1 MLRTL
6 NMLSTLIIDDTRDMS
21 LEQIAEAYRESLN
34 PSLLAL
40 AFEKTYKLIINI
52 STKYYGL
59 TNEDIA
65 SFSLEKLDICLQTYK
80 QTYKSGQVNFS
91 TYFTT
96 TLMNKFR
103 EETEALNTQK
113 RKALFFSDSYEVMVE
128 NGFDLVAATCEDDEI
143 MDTLT
148 QYKLTEKELQYCS
161 LILNGWSNSEISKML
176 GVSVMTLS
184 NMRKKLREKLM
195 PLALEF

>member
-6 NMLSTLIIDDTRDMS
+6 NMLSTLIIEDTRDMS

-52 STKYYGL
+52 SAKYYGL
-59 TNEDIA
+59 TDEDIA
-65 SFSLEKLDICLQTYK
+65 SFSLEKLDFSLQTYK
-80 QTYKSGQVNFS
+80 IGQANFT

-96 TLMNKFR
+96 VLMNKFR

-113 RKALFFSDSYEVMVE
+113 RKAIFFSDSYETMVE
-128 NGFDLVAATCEDDEI
+128 NGYDLVACTVEEDIVYSLEEYN
-143 MDTLT
+143 LSVR
-148 QYKLTEKELQYCS
+148 ELEYCN
-161 LILNGWSNSEISKML
+161 LIIADYSNAEISAKL

>member
-1 MLRTL
+1 MLKTL
-6 NMLSTLIIDDTRDMS
+6 NTLSTLIIEDNRDMT

-40 AFEKTYKLIINI
+40 AFERTFKLIIHV
-52 STKYYGL
+52 SAKYYGL

-65 SFSLEKLDICLQTYK
+65 SFALEKLDFSLQTYK
-80 QTYKSGQVNFS
+80 IGQAN
-91 TYFTT
+91 FTT
-96 TLMNKFR
+96 YYTTVLMNKFR

-113 RKALFFSDSYEVMVE
+113 RKAIFFSDSYETMVE
-128 NGFDLVAATCEDDEI
+128 NGYDLVACTIEDDIVYSLEEYN
-143 MDTLT
+143 LSVR
-148 QYKLTEKELQYCS
+148 ELEYCN
-161 LILNGWSNSEISKML
+161 LIIADYSNAEISAKL

-195 PLALEF
+195 PLALGF

>member
-6 NMLSTLIIDDTRDMS
+6 NILSTLIIEETRNMT
-21 LEQIAEAYRESLN
+21 LEEIAEAYRESLN

-40 AFEKTYKLIINI
+40 AFQKTYKLIIHVSN
-52 STKYYGL
+52 SYYGL
-59 TNEDIA
+59 TDEDIA
-65 SFSLEKLDICLQTYK
+65 SFSLEKLDLCLQTFK
-80 QTYKSGQVNFS
+80 NGQANFS

-96 TLMNKFR
+96 NLMNKFR
-103 EETEALNTQK
+103 EETQALNTQK
-113 RKALFFSDSYEVMVE
+113 RKVLFFSESYDLMVE
-128 NGFDLVAATCEDDEI
+128 NGYDLVAATCEENDI
-143 MDTLT
+143 IDTLNE
-148 QYKLTEKELQYCS
+148 YDLTEKELQYCS
-161 LILNGWSNSEISKML
+161 LILCDWSNSEISKLL

>member
-1 MLRTL
+1 MLKTL
-6 NMLSTLIIDDTRDMS
+6 NTLSPLIIEDNRDMT

-40 AFEKTYKLIINI
+40 AFEKTFKLIIHV
-52 STKYYGL
+52 SAKYYGL

-65 SFSLEKLDICLQTYK
+65 SFALEKLDFSLQTYK
-80 QTYKSGQVNFS
+80 MGQVNFT

-96 TLMNKFR
+96 VLMNKFR

-113 RKALFFSDSYEVMVE
+113 RKAIFFSDSYETMVE
-128 NGFDLVAATCEDDEI
+128 NGYDLVACTVEEDIVYSLEEYN
-143 MDTLT
+143 LSVR
-148 QYKLTEKELQYCS
+148 ELEYCN
-161 LILNGWSNSEISKML
+161 LIVADYSNAEISAKL

>member
-1 MLRTL
+1 MLKTL
-6 NMLSTLIIDDTRDMS
+6 NTLSPLIIEDNRDMT

-40 AFEKTYKLIINI
+40 AFEKTFKLIIHV
-52 STKYYGL
+52 SAKYYGL

-65 SFSLEKLDICLQTYK
+65 SFALEKLDFSLQTYK
-80 QTYKSGQVNFS
+80 IGQAN
-91 TYFTT
+91 FTT
-96 TLMNKFR
+96 YYTTVLMNKFR

-113 RKALFFSDSYEVMVE
+113 RKAIFFSDSYETMVE
-128 NGFDLVAATCEDDEI
+128 NGYDLVACTIEDDIVYSLEEYN
-143 MDTLT
+143 LSVR
-148 QYKLTEKELQYCS
+148 ELEYCN
-161 LILNGWSNSEISKML
+161 LIIADYSNAEISAKL

>member
-1 MLRTL
+1 MLKTL
-6 NMLSTLIIDDTRDMS
+6 NTLSTLIIEDNRDMT

-40 AFEKTYKLIINI
+40 AFERTFKLIIHV
-52 STKYYGL
+52 SAKYYGL

-65 SFSLEKLDICLQTYK
+65 SFALEKLDFSLQTYK
-80 QTYKSGQVNFS
+80 IGQAN
-91 TYFTT
+91 FTT
-96 TLMNKFR
+96 YYTTVLMNKFR

-113 RKALFFSDSYEVMVE
+113 RKAIFFSDSYETMVE
-128 NGFDLVAATCEDDEI
+128 NGYDLVACTIEDDIVYSLEEYN
-143 MDTLT
+143 LSVR
-148 QYKLTEKELQYCS
+148 ELEYYN
-161 LILNGWSNSEISKML
+161 LIIADYSNAEISAKL

>member
-1 MLRTL
+1 MLKTL
-6 NMLSTLIIDDTRDMS
+6 NTLSPLIIEDNRDMT

-40 AFEKTYKLIINI
+40 AFEKTFKLIIHV
-52 STKYYGL
+52 SAKYYGL

-65 SFSLEKLDICLQTYK
+65 SFALEKLDFSLQTYK
-80 QTYKSGQVNFS
+80 IGQAN
-91 TYFTT
+91 FTT
-96 TLMNKFR
+96 YYTTVLMNKFR

-113 RKALFFSDSYEVMVE
+113 RKAIFFSDSYETMVE
-128 NGFDLVAATCEDDEI
+128 NGYDLVACTVEEDIVYSLEEYN
-143 MDTLT
+143 LSVR
-148 QYKLTEKELQYCS
+148 ELEYCN
-161 LILNGWSNSEISKML
+161 LIIADYSNAEISAKL